1 MRNSPIFVKY
11 YDLMTWFYPALTKFP
26 KEQRFRLAARIE
38 ETLYQTYELILRA
51 SRSDQPRLQ
60 LLEADYQLDKLRLL
74 VRLAKDIQ
82 CMHFSQYEHASKLI
96 NEIGR
101 LLGGWIKSLPANPAA
116 SSAVRG
122 EGR

>member
-1 MRNSPIFVKY
+1 MKNSPIFVKY

-38 ETLYQTYELILRA
+38 DCLYQTYELLLRA
-51 SRSDQPRLQ
+51 GNANLPREH
-60 LLEADYQLDKLRLL
+60 LLEADFQLEKLRLL
-74 VRLAKDIQ
+74 VRLAKDVQ

-101 LLGGWIKSLPANPAA
+101 LLGGWIKSLPADLAA
-116 SSAVRG
+116 
-122 EGR
+122 